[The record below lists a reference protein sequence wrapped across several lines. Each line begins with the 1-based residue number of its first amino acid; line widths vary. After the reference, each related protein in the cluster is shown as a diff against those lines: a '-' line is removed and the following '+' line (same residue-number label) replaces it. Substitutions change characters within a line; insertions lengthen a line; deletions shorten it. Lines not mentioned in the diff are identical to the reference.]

1 LEGDVAVSIWDSSV
15 RTSITDRAM
24 RVDADAKPAWGKFN
38 AAAMMAHLN
47 DCARMALGT
56 LPVKSKNLPL
66 KYKPIRALFIY
77 YLPMPKGAPTAPE
90 LIARC
95 SGAILADEK
104 AEFKKLME
112 SLAALPAGAKMG
124 EHPAFGDLSYH
135 EYGALIA
142 KHTDHHLRQ
151 FGV

>member
-1 LEGDVAVSIWDSSV
+1 MNTDWDPTLRSSFVARVK
-15 RTSITDRAM
+15 TLATDT
-24 RVDADAKPAWGKFN
+24 KPRWGTMN
-38 AAAMMAHLN
+38 ASAMMAHIN
-47 DCARMALGT
+47 DSLRMALGD

-66 KYKPIRALFIY
+66 RYKPIRRLFIY

-95 SGAILADEK
+95 NGASLEDERKAFSELMQRCGALA
-104 AEFKKLME
+104 
-112 SLAALPAGAKMG
+112 PGAKLG
-124 EHPAFGDLSYH
+124 EHPAFGDLSYD

-151 FGV
+151 FGL

>member
-1 LEGDVAVSIWDSSV
+1 MTTAWNPDVRASFIA
-15 RTSITDRAM
+15 RTRSLT
-24 RVDADAKPAWGKFN
+24 VDTKPRWGKMN

-47 DCARMALGT
+47 DALRMALGD

-66 KYKPIRALFIY
+66 RYKPIRHLFIY

-95 SGAILADEK
+95 QGASLDDERK
-104 AEFKKLME
+104 AFAELLDRCG
-112 SLAALPAGAKMG
+112 SVAPGAKLG
-124 EHPAFGDLSYH
+124 EHPAFGKLSYD

-151 FGV
+151 FGL